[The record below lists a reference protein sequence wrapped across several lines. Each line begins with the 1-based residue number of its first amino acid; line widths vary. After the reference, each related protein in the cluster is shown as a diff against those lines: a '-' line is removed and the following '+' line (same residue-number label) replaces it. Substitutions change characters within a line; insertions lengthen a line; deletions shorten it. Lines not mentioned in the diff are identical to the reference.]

1 MKHCESNEYID
12 LNSHKGISFSFIMRY
27 IYSFFL
33 KYKWNEFVLIMIVV
47 IALLLMNLSIMIIQN
62 HTAYSIDEYQSL
74 SNNQMFIVKDKNKSY
89 VDQDLEAFHFDNQQ
103 EGSYQVYPYLR
114 TSFLIGGMIV
124 LVVPIYN
131 KDAME
136 KNKVL
141 NYGDESIYLSQ
152 SLHQRLISSS
162 INFRNVSTT
171 LTIQYSQNHQSHINE
186 HQMNLSIGGTVD
198 NNVPCYYLKDKEF
211 CVYMD
216 YDILKKIYADY
227 QLDNIEQY
235 IGYTRICNNFDTY
248 LNMYQ
253 NMQDKHIETRLFFLI
268 LMKCKNLRIQIQ

>member
-1 MKHCESNEYID
+1 MKHCESNEDID

-103 EGSYQVYPYLR
+103 EGSYQV
-114 TSFLIGGMIV
+114 
-124 LVVPIYN
+124 
-131 KDAME
+131 
-136 KNKVL
+136 L

-186 HQMNLSIGGTVD
+186 HQMNLSIDGTVD

-235 IGYTRICNNFDTY
+235 IGYTMICNNFDTY